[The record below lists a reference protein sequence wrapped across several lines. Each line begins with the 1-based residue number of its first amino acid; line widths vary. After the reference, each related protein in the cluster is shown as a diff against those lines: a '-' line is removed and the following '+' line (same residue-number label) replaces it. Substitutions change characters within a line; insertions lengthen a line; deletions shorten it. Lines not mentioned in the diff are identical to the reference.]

1 MFYTVYKVTNIL
13 DDTIYIGVHKTENL
27 NDDYM
32 GSGSRI
38 LNAIKKH
45 GKENFTKEI
54 LYVFDTLEE
63 SLLMERELV
72 DEDFISRSDTYNIV
86 LGGNVPP
93 PRKGLTIVGTKI
105 TLTGDE
111 RTDKQ
116 KEAAEKHRKTMTGK
130 IPWNKGVK
138 GCGARK
144 IKTPDGIF
152 NSGLEAAAYYG
163 ITSGTVTHRCK
174 NKLYG
179 FEYYE

>member
-1 MFYTVYKVTNIL
+1 MFYTVYKITNNL
-13 DDTIYIGVHKTENL
+13 NGNIYIGVHKTDNL
-27 NDDYM
+27 NDGYM

-38 LNAIKKH
+38 LNAIAKY

-54 LYVFDTLEE
+54 LYTFDTQEQ
-63 SLLMERELV
+63 SLLMEKELV
-72 DEDFISRSDTYNIV
+72 DEDFISRDDTYNIV
-86 LGGNVPP
+86 LGGNMPP
-93 PRKGLTIVGTKI
+93 PRKGLSMTGTKI
-105 TLTGDE
+105 ALTGDD
-111 RTDKQ
+111 RTYKQ
-116 KEAAEKHRKTMTGK
+116 KAAAEKHRKAMTGK
-130 IPWNKGVK
+130 IPWNKGTK

-152 NSGLEAAAYYG
+152 NSGLEAATFYK